1 MLLTAVIIFIILV
14 LAHINSG
21 ICYNPGSLL
30 AMAATVICYISG
42 KYLSRVSCH
51 STSPLVS
58 RIQSNY
64 CTIIKMLLTAI
75 ILVIAV
81 IIVILVLI
89 HLCLSI
95 YRDPGALMA
104 MIATVILYFTAIYL
118 ENIYLAFLV
127 ILFLLLGTKLIIVQ

>member
-1 MLLTAVIIFIILV
+1 MLLTE
-14 LAHINSG
+14 
-21 ICYNPGSLL
+21 
-30 AMAATVICYISG
+30 
-42 KYLSRVSCH
+42 
-51 STSPLVS
+51 
-58 RIQSNY
+58 
-64 CTIIKMLLTAI
+64 I

-127 ILFLLLGTKLIIVQ
+127 ILFLLLGTKLIIAQ